1 MLYQIYLSPQ
11 VTRYATIAYK
21 HEIYD
26 LPHQLPNDLKLSM
39 LEN

>member
-1 MLYQIYLSPQ
+1 MPHQIHPPPQ
-11 VTRYATIAYK
+11 VKRYATIAYK

-26 LPHQLPNDLKLSM
+26 LPHELPNDLKLSM

>member
-1 MLYQIYLSPQ
+1 MLYQIYPSQQ
-11 VTRYATIAYK
+11 VIRYATIAHK

-26 LPHQLPNDLKLSM
+26 LPHELPNDLKFSM